1 MARTFFVGGNFKMNG
16 SKASIKTI
24 VENINNSSIPSNVE
38 VVLCPPAPYLSYTA
52 DLNKQANVQVGAQNC
67 YPKASGAFTGEVS
80 PLAVKDSGAEWVIT
94 GHSER
99 RQYFNES
106 DEFVAEKT
114 KFAIDQGLKVILCI
128 GESIDEKKAGKTLD
142 VCKRELSAVIK
153 AVAPE
158 DWSSI
163 VIAYEPIW
171 AIGTG
176 LAATAQDAQ
185 DIHAEIRKYLASQ
198 LGDSTAQAV
207 RILYGGSANG
217 KNAPEFKDKADVDGF
232 LVGGASLKPEFVDI
246 INSRV

>member
-1 MARTFFVGGNFKMNG
+1 MNG
-16 SKASIKTI
+16 SKASIQTI
-24 VENINNSSIPSNVE
+24 VDNLNNSSLASNVE
-38 VVLCPPAPYLSYTA
+38 VVLCPPAPYLAWTV
-52 DLNKQANVQVGAQNC
+52 DHNKQPNVSVGAQNC
-67 YPKASGAFTGEVS
+67 YVKQSGAFTGEIS
-80 PLAVKDSGAEWVIT
+80 PLAIKDSGAEWVIL

-99 RQYFNES
+99 RTIFNES

-114 KFAIDQGLKVILCI
+114 KFALDNGLKVILCI

-153 AVAPE
+153 AVTAD
-158 DWSSI
+158 DWKNI

-176 LAATAQDAQ
+176 LAATSQDAQ
-185 DIHAEIRKYLASQ
+185 DIHSSIRDYLRSEIGEIA
-198 LGDSTAQAV
+198 DSI

-217 KNAPEFKDKADVDGF
+217 KNAPDFKDKPDVDGF

-246 INSRV
+246 VNSRN

>member
-24 VENINNSSIPSNVE
+24 VDNLNSSDLPDNVE

-52 DLNKQANVQVGAQNC
+52 ELNKQKTVSVGAQNC
-67 YPKASGAFTGEVS
+67 YVKESGAFTGEVS
-80 PLAVKDSGAEWVIT
+80 PLQVKDSGAEWVIL

-99 RQYFNES
+99 RGIFHES
-106 DEFVAEKT
+106 DEFVADKVA
-114 KFAIDQGLKVILCI
+114 FAIEKGLKVILCI
-128 GESIDEKKAGKTLD
+128 GESIDEKKVGKTLE
-142 VCKRELSAVIK
+142 VCKRELAAVLK
-153 AVAPE
+153 TVKKD
-158 DWSSI
+158 DWSKI

-185 DIHAEIRKYLASQ
+185 DIHHEIRTYLKSEIGELA
-198 LGDSTAQAV
+198 DSV

-217 KNAPEFKDKADVDGF
+217 KNAPDFRGKVDVDGF
-232 LVGGASLKPEFVDI
+232 LVGGASLKPEFVSI
-246 INSRV
+246 ITSRQ